1 VEQRKI
7 ERVKRESLAREIGK
21 RNERKM
27 KNNGIY
33 APGKHE
39 RIGKI
44 YAFQ

>member
-7 ERVKRESLAREIGK
+7 ERVKRESREIGK
-21 RNERKM
+21 RNERKI

-33 APGKHE
+33 APRKHE